1 MTMKVEIQLDPGYV
15 EPVVLLRTAEMT
27 PELDDLVRRLSL
39 PPKLLTG
46 SRDGS
51 MEILEPAEIS
61 RIYASGGKVLAVTDR
76 GEYVLRQRLYELE
89 ERLDR
94 GRFVRISNAEIIN
107 LKRAVRFDLRI
118 TGTVQIRLDDGTS
131 AYVSRRYVG
140 KIKQLLGV

>member
-1 MTMKVEIQLDPGYV
+1 MTMKVEIQLDSGCV

>member
-1 MTMKVEIQLDPGYV
+1 
-15 EPVVLLRTAEMT
+15 
-27 PELDDLVRRLSL
+27 
-39 PPKLLTG
+39 
-46 SRDGS
+46 

-89 ERLDR
+89 ERLDK